1 MRHCRTFP
9 KTAKTNSD
17 RRAAPCQ
24 KRNEPPTHETGRGHE
39 RPGFFVSTL
48 PTPHDGLTGPGG
60 SPHVYQ
66 YRAVP
71 ATSSRIPRAL
81 SQLKAA
87 ILTHSARNTPETAIS
102 DKHTQ
107 GIYTYPSPL
116 PAVLT
121 PTAPRWE
128 YQTAAEGGTM
138 PEGMSGRAARVR
150 HASRWQM
157 FLCCVICA
165 DSDVITEV
173 T

>member
-24 KRNEPPTHETGRGHE
+24 KGMSRLRMRQAETMSAPAFSSLLFRHHE
-39 RPGFFVSTL
+39 
-48 PTPHDGLTGPGG
+48 GLTGPGG

-87 ILTHSARNTPETAIS
+87 ILTRSARNTPETAIS